1 VIGIGDTKSPDV
13 EFRFVQDVGAPA
25 AARRAVRDWLGAD
38 TDVIADDALVVTS
51 ELVTNVI
58 LHTLDGGVLRLWDP
72 RPDVP
77 FRLEVHDTHG
87 GIPAIAAG
95 RSIGGYGLRIVDAL
109 ADDWGVGLLS
119 TGKFV
124 WAEFDR
130 TRRRTIP

>member
-13 EFRFVQDVGAPA
+13 EYRFVQDVGAPA
-25 AARRAVRDWLGAD
+25 AARMVVRDWLGAD
-38 TDVIADDALVVTS
+38 TDVIADDVLVVTS

-77 FRLEVHDTHG
+77 FRLEVHDTDG
-87 GIPAIAAG
+87 GTPAIVAD
-95 RSIGGYGLRIVDAL
+95 RPVGGYGLRIVDAL
-109 ADDWGVGLLS
+109 ADTWGVGLLP

-130 TRRRTIP
+130 SRRNTSS